1 VSQVLL
7 NGGLGA
13 SSQLNELNQML
24 IKQARRTAVVVGDE
38 GGENEVQHGQIPVM
52 SCDEA
57 IMVPYIL

>member
-1 VSQVLL
+1 
-7 NGGLGA
+7 
-13 SSQLNELNQML
+13 ML
-24 IKQARRTAVVVGDE
+24 IKQARRAAVVAGDE

>member
-1 VSQVLL
+1 MSQVLL

-24 IKQARRTAVVVGDE
+24 IKQARRAAVVADE
-38 GGENEVQHGQIPVM
+38 EEGKHEVQHGQIPVM